1 MFIFGFLP
9 LFVWSALGQDVFP
22 PSIDIPAFPGPK
34 FHLASFVNLQERVK
48 SSRKG
53 GLKDARPRDK
63 RQNDDERN
71 NDPPPSTDAP
81 DQCPIKS
88 KPKDE
93 PELPFRRDTTHT
105 THKHDFTYNDVS
117 TKSTRSPTRF
127 SDMGYLLFGYDIYKG
142 NPLTFGFDPGFRHP
156 LFDHGDIE
164 DYLTTVDGRHTQP
177 PGTAALPS
185 QACSAT
191 FRQTVIQTVEDL
203 QERQGSVSEESFG
216 IEDRR
221 GEVLADAIPDAA
233 KTNPKVAGLVA
244 VAKSIQ
250 ASHSSM
256 NNKEYKGEMASANRA
271 DSRTIIAEATCNVYQ
286 AKLNQ
291 AAPPPLL
298 PEVKAWI
305 LKMID
310 IQKGGETSL
319 LRTEI
324 INFLEYYGTHIVTG
338 INFGARYMYN
348 FTLTAN
354 SEAELTDTFDSFKS
368 AVNTELRY
376 LGLGATSSKRNAREE
391 GETAKRNMFEEIV
404 EISLKSVGAPLPEI
418 KDDGAPDSK
427 EWAKDAFENPVPIK
441 ISHVGIENILEKQ
454 ILGEDFIEENACKG
468 IGEKDL
474 MDLKKEFVRSL
485 PRKAVGACKRT
496 IRQCD
501 KVFLKGK
508 DLDDM
513 KKLIACAEIVVKF
526 ESIVDSED
534 KGKLK
539 FSGLDEI
546 LTSNATEAQRQCL
559 KKTEVIKKMYTA
571 YDAIKQTLDVD
582 LYDLNL
588 DIPGGLLGL
597 LEKGFEEGWG
607 AVADLLGLNKAD
619 KKKEKLWERYGKKIV
634 EALMPENLAKECFQK
649 TKCYKVTRWMACT
662 KIAGYKNESYTES
675 LNKRGGIPAEELLLV
690 DAKTASIEEEIKKE
704 IKKGIQKLDEQD
716 EVACRISEDGE
727 KDDEPKECEADQV
740 DGSEKNEEGEAS
752 EDSAEVD
759 RIVASLLGIFGASSE
774 KNEEGEASEDSAPDV
789 FDDPPNCAEP
799 GSKGKDHIV
808 DCCKVFA
815 EYTDPRY
822 ISKIDPEA
830 KIKCDPNDCEGCNK
844 EMAKK
849 RKNRKPGCSV
859 YCFGWSEEDKR
870 RIAKLCKGKKDGT
883 EVEVEVDTTKEKRFV
898 KCGSP
903 WLALKDEPSM

>member
-1 MFIFGFLP
+1 
-9 LFVWSALGQDVFP
+9 
-22 PSIDIPAFPGPK
+22 
-34 FHLASFVNLQERVK
+34 
-48 SSRKG
+48 
-53 GLKDARPRDK
+53 
-63 RQNDDERN
+63 
-71 NDPPPSTDAP
+71 
-81 DQCPIKS
+81 
-88 KPKDE
+88 
-93 PELPFRRDTTHT
+93 
-105 THKHDFTYNDVS
+105 
-117 TKSTRSPTRF
+117 
-127 SDMGYLLFGYDIYKG
+127 
-142 NPLTFGFDPGFRHP
+142 
-156 LFDHGDIE
+156 
-164 DYLTTVDGRHTQP
+164 
-177 PGTAALPS
+177 
-185 QACSAT
+185 
-191 FRQTVIQTVEDL
+191 
-203 QERQGSVSEESFG
+203 
-216 IEDRR
+216 
-221 GEVLADAIPDAA
+221 
-233 KTNPKVAGLVA
+233 
-244 VAKSIQ
+244 
-250 ASHSSM
+250 
-256 NNKEYKGEMASANRA
+256 
-271 DSRTIIAEATCNVYQ
+271 
-286 AKLNQ
+286 
-291 AAPPPLL
+291 
-298 PEVKAWI
+298 
-305 LKMID
+305 
-310 IQKGGETSL
+310 
-319 LRTEI
+319 
-324 INFLEYYGTHIVTG
+324 
-338 INFGARYMYN
+338 
-348 FTLTAN
+348 
-354 SEAELTDTFDSFKS
+354 
-368 AVNTELRY
+368 
-376 LGLGATSSKRNAREE
+376 
-391 GETAKRNMFEEIV
+391 
-404 EISLKSVGAPLPEI
+404 
-418 KDDGAPDSK
+418 
-427 EWAKDAFENPVPIK
+427 
-441 ISHVGIENILEKQ
+441 LEKQ

-508 DLDDM
+508 ELDDM

-690 DAKTASIEEEIKKE
+690 DAKSASIEEEIKKE
-704 IKKGIQKLDEQD
+704 IKKGIQELDKQD

-759 RIVASLLGIFGASSE
+759 RIVASLLGIFGESSE
-774 KNEEGEASEDSAPDV
+774 KNEEGEASEDSAPVV
-789 FDDPPNCAEP
+789 FDDPPNCADP
-799 GSKGKDHIV
+799 GEFGKWRNL
-808 DCCKVFA
+808 DCCKVFGTNVDLRRIS
-815 EYTDPRY
+815 ENDP
-822 ISKIDPEA
+822 KA

-844 EMAKK
+844 KLG
-849 RKNRKPGCSV
+849 GCSIR
-859 YCFGWSEEDKR
+859 CFGWSEEDKK
-870 RIAKLCKGKKDGT
+870 RIAKVCKGKEKG
-883 EVEVEVDTTKEKRFV
+883 VEVEVISDTTNSPRFV

-903 WLALKDEPSM
+903 ELALKDEPSM